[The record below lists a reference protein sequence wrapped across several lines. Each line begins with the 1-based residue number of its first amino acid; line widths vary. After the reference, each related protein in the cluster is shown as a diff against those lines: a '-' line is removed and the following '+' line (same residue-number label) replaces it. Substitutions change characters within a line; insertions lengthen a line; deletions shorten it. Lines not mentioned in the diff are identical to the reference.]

1 MASRARKQAEQRGRW
16 AETFAALWLRAK
28 GYTILAHRVKLPV
41 GEIDL
46 IARRGETLAFVE
58 VKQRQTLSLA
68 QGAIPVSAWRRIA
81 RAADSWTS
89 RDPRLQ
95 QLDWRYDL
103 VAITPWSRPK
113 HYKDYW
119 RP

>member
-1 MASRARKQAEQRGRW
+1 MASPARRRAERRGRR
-16 AETFAALWLRAK
+16 AELLAALWLRAK
-28 GYTILAHRVKLPV
+28 GYSILAHRVKLPV

-46 IARRGETLAFVE
+46 IAKRGDTLAFVE
-58 VKQRQTLSLA
+58 VKQRQTLSRA
-68 QGAIPVSAWRRIA
+68 KGAVPVGAWRRIA

>member
-1 MASRARKQAEQRGRW
+1 MASRRRRQAERRGRW
-16 AETFAALWLRAK
+16 AETYAALWLRLN

-46 IARRGETLAFVE
+46 VAKRGNTLVFIE
-58 VKQRQTLSLA
+58 VKQRKTLNQAQTA
-68 QGAIPVSAWRRIA
+68 VPSAAWQRIS
-81 RAADSWTS
+81 RAAENWAS
-89 RDPRLQ
+89 RDARLH
-95 QLDWRYDL
+95 QLDWRYDF
-103 VAITPWSRPK
+103 VAITPWALPK

>member
-1 MASRARKQAEQRGRW
+1 MASRRRKQAERRGRW
-16 AETFAALWLRAK
+16 AETSAALWLRLK
-28 GYTILAHRVKLPV
+28 GYKVLAHRVKFPV

-46 IARRGETLAFVE
+46 VAKRGQTLAFIE
-58 VKQRQTLSLA
+58 VKQRKTLLQAQTA
-68 QGAIPVSAWRRIA
+68 VPISAWLRIS
-81 RAADSWTS
+81 RAAEMWVS
-89 RDPRLQ
+89 RDARFY

-103 VAITPWSRPK
+103 VTITPWALPK